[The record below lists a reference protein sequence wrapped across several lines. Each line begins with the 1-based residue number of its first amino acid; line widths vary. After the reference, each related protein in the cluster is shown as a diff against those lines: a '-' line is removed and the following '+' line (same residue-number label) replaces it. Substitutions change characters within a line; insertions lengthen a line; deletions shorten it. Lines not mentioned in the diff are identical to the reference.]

1 MWGIAVNRRLLPL
14 TVARIDEIM
23 SKRHLKIWDVMAE
36 MGFARL
42 NASLGMAL
50 AGEQS
55 YSHMS
60 SILRF
65 SSFAQEPG
73 QCFGMNTIFERN
85 VCNGVLF

>member
-14 TVARIDEIM
+14 IVARIDEIM

-50 AGEQS
+50 AGDKVTAIC
-55 YSHMS
+55 H
-60 SILRF
+60 
-65 SSFAQEPG
+65 
-73 QCFGMNTIFERN
+73 QCIREMARHQF
-85 VCNGVLF
+85 